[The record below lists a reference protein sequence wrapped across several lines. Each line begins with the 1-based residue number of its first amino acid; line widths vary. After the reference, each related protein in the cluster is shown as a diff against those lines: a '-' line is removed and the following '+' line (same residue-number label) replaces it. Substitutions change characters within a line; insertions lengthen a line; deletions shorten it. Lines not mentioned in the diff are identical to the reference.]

1 MYWHKTRLFVEKFGY
16 QAVMKKVIPLINRHF
31 KNFCQPAKK
40 EILHL
45 IIEIMKMPHF
55 DVHLEMCDFIMKNL
69 VQSRCAKDRQ
79 MFLELASLAVD
90 EFSCESFKRFFGEFI
105 FFFA

>member
-1 MYWHKTRLFVEKFGY
+1 M
-16 QAVMKKVIPLINRHF
+16 INKYY
-31 KNFCQPAKK
+31 KNFCQPAKR

-45 IIEIMKMPHF
+45 IIEILKMPYF
-55 DVHLEMCDFIMKNL
+55 EIQLEICDFIMKNL

-79 MFLELASLAVD
+79 MFMELAALAVED
-90 EFSCESFKRFFGEFI
+90 FSCDYFKRFFGDFI

>member
-1 MYWHKTRLFVEKFGY
+1 
-16 QAVMKKVIPLINRHF
+16 
-31 KNFCQPAKK
+31 
-40 EILHL
+40 
-45 IIEIMKMPHF
+45 
-55 DVHLEMCDFIMKNL
+55 MKNL

-90 EFSCESFKRFFGEFI
+90 KFSCESFKRFFGEFI